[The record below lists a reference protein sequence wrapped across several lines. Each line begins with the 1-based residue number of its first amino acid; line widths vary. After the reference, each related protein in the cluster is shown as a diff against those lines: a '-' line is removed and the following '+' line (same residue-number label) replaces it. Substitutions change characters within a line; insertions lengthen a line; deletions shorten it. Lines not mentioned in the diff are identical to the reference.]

1 MNLNFTPAK
10 ETEHYRIPAIAFW
23 IKGYAPANFSFAVD
37 CSRVLS
43 EYAARFAD
51 KAKCS
56 VDKVRWKAVEIS
68 GSYANNLV
76 FFVIEPDFSEAEMSD
91 EFHKYPQ
98 GITMHDVLAG

>member
-10 ETEHYRIPAIAFW
+10 ETEHFRTPATAFW
-23 IKGYAPANFSFAVD
+23 IKGYPPANFSFAVD

-43 EYAARFAD
+43 EYADMFAK
-51 KAKCS
+51 KAKCNI
-56 VDKVRWKAVEIS
+56 DKVRWKVIEDS

-76 FFVIEPDFSEAEMSD
+76 LFAFEPDFCEADLSD

-98 GITMHDVLAG
+98 GFTMHDVLAG